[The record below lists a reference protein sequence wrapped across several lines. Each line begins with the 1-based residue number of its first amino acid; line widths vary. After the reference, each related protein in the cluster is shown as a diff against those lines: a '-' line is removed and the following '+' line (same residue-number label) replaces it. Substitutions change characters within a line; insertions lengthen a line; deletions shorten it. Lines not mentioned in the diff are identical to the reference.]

1 MFTRIVEV
9 STKTGKSREVCSI
22 IRDKILPILRN
33 QSGFV
38 DEITL
43 VSDQKPDRVLALS
56 FWNSREDA
64 QRYQSQQF
72 QTVLNLIRNHLESD
86 PRVETYDLESST
98 VHKIA
103 AGKAA

>member
-9 STKTGKSREVCSI
+9 STKTGKSREVCNI
-22 IRDKILPILRN
+22 IREKILPILRN
-33 QSGFV
+33 QTGFV

-43 VSDQKPDRVLALS
+43 VSDQHPDRVVSLS
-56 FWNSREDA
+56 FWKSREDA

-72 QTVLNLIRNHLESD
+72 QTIVNLIRNHLESD

-98 VHKIA
+98 VHNIA

>member
-9 STKTGKSREVCSI
+9 STKKGKSREVCGV

-33 QSGFV
+33 QTGFV

-43 VSDQKPDRVLALS
+43 VSDQNPERVVSLS

-64 QRYQSQQF
+64 HRYQSQQF
-72 QTVLNLIRNHLESD
+72 QTVTNLIRAHLETD
-86 PRVETYDLESST
+86 PKVETYDLETST